1 MAEAPPITMRMQ
13 AWVYFV
19 TWIQY
24 AANHITRKCYTNV
37 KNVMIKLGLSKMVLG
52 RMDAGFMF
60 TYAFGAPLA
69 GQLGDM
75 YDPSMV
81 LGGAFDRLP
90 TSLRLC
96 FAHGGG
102 SFAFLLGRLENAY
115 RHRDIARGKASR
127 PPSAYVERFSCDS
140 AVFDERSLR
149 CLVDVMGVERVML
162 GSDYP
167 FPLGEQRVG
176 SLVRGA
182 EFLSQADK
190 DAILGGNAR
199 EFFNLSV

>member
-1 MAEAPPITMRMQ
+1 MRMQ

-81 LGGAFDRLP
+81 LGVGLYGSAACIFMLIFGMWNHLGEAGPFIANTYFLGVYLVSSGRGDAKKFKGGVFSMATKTGCPIVPITIVGAFKTFPPEALMPYGPKGNDLEIHFHP
-90 TSLRLC
+90 PIQTTDKTEDE
-96 FAHGGG
+96 
-102 SFAFLLGRLENAY
+102 LLQLTR
-115 RHRDIARGKASR
+115 
-127 PPSAYVERFSCDS
+127 
-140 AVFDERSLR
+140 
-149 CLVDVMGVERVML
+149 
-162 GSDYP
+162 
-167 FPLGEQRVG
+167 
-176 SLVRGA
+176 
-182 EFLSQADK
+182 
-190 DAILGGNAR
+190 DAIASKLPPDSIR
-199 EFFNLSV
+199 